1 MICLKIAIINMII
14 HTILCVALMYYL
26 DVGGLAL
33 ATAICAYINAYMLT
47 RCLRKKIGT
56 IGIKTILKSFI
67 KGFISSAIMGVICY
81 MIIKLNF
88 ANIFISLPISIIAGI
103 VSFILISKVLKIQE
117 IEILFKSFS
126 KRYNAKAK

>member
-1 MICLKIAIINMII
+1 MII

-56 IGIKTILKSFI
+56 IGIKTIFKSFI
-67 KGFISSAIMGVICY
+67 KGFISSGIMGIICY
-81 MIIKLNF
+81 MIIKLNY
-88 ANIFISLPISIIAGI
+88 ANIFISLPISIIAGM
-103 VSFILISKVLKIQE
+103 VSFILISKLLKIQE
-117 IEILFKSFS
+117 IEILFNSFS